1 MPERRKGSWALPSHL
16 TARIQDVW
24 TALRWLRPVVIDAWI
39 AGTLLAF
46 VWIRVLGSETAK
58 RMFSRLLGN

>member
-1 MPERRKGSWALPSHL
+1 MAEQRKGSEALPPHL
-16 TARIQDVW
+16 ATRIQDVW
-24 TALRWLRPVVIDAWI
+24 TALRWLRPFVIDAWI

-58 RMFSRLLGN
+58 RVLSRLSGN